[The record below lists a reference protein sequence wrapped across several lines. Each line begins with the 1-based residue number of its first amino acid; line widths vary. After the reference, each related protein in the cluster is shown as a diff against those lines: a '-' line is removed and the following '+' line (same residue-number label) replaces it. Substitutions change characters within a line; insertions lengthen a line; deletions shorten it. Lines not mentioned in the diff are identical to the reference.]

1 MTTAPAPAA
10 APTTAPPLLEPPLQ
24 RLVMA
29 QLEELPEALTGQT
42 GPPRRVLVAAASKY
56 EATAE
61 IANAIA
67 KVLTER
73 GFDAEAHEIDPSV
86 QADGFDAFVI
96 GSAVYSGHWL
106 QPARWFVQ
114 SHAAVLSS
122 HPVWLF
128 SSGPVGDPPMP
139 DEDPVDVT
147 AIAEATGAREH
158 RVFAGRLEHSRLS
171 IAEQALV
178 VALRAPE
185 GDFRDWDAIR
195 GWAGGIAD
203 ALAAPGPTTITGTIS
218 LD

>member
-1 MTTAPAPAA
+1 MTTAPTPVAE
-10 APTTAPPLLEPPLQ
+10 PTTAPPLLEPPLQ

-29 QLEELPEALTGQT
+29 QLEELPEALTVQGQ
-42 GPPRRVLVAAASKY
+42 PRRVLVAAASKY

-67 KVLTER
+67 KVLKER
-73 GFDAEAHEIDPSV
+73 GFEANAHEIDPTV
-86 QADGFDAFVI
+86 QVEGYDAYVI
-96 GSAVYSGHWL
+96 GSAVYAGHWL

-114 SHAAVLSS
+114 SHAAVLSTR
-122 HPVWLF
+122 PVWLF
-128 SSGPVGDPPMP
+128 SSGPIGDPPMP

-147 AIAEATGAREH
+147 AIAEATLAREH
-158 RVFAGRLEHSRLS
+158 RVFAGRLDHSRLS

-195 GWAGGIAD
+195 GWAEGIAD